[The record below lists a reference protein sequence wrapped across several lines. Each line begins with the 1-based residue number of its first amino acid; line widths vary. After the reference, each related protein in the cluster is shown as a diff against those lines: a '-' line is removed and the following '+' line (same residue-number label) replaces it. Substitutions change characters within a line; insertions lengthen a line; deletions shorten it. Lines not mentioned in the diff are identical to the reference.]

1 MKKFFALI
9 LALVMVTAASGAL
22 AADVKVLV
30 NGEEVT
36 FDRNPAVN
44 DGTVWIPYR
53 FVAEKL
59 GAKVSWHHE
68 TQTVFTEYNGAIV
81 TTQIGNRLMFVNSQ
95 TFELE
100 NAPLLEI
107 DRTMVT
113 GAVFE
118 NAMGVKVVWDEETAT
133 VSIEK

>member
-1 MKKFFALI
+1 MKKIFALI
-9 LALVMVTAASGAL
+9 LALALVMAASSAL

-36 FDRNPAVN
+36 FDREPAVK

-59 GAKVSWHHE
+59 GAKVSWHSE
-68 TQTVFTEYNGAIV
+68 TQTVFTEYSGSIV
-81 TTQIGNRLMFVNSQ
+81 TTQIGNQLMFVNSQ

-100 NAPLLEI
+100 NAPVLEI

-118 NAMGVKVVWDEETAT
+118 NAMGVKVVWDEAT
-133 VSIEK
+133 STVTIEK